1 MTLHPIL
8 ASKRLTAT
16 VQRAGLALAAA
27 LLLLLPLSAQKVVT
41 PTPRFQAFDDAG
53 APLAAGKLF
62 SYVCGTTTPKATY
75 TSSTGAATNANP
87 TELDGSGYADIW
99 LTGGECYKFK
109 LTDAYDATI
118 WTVDNVNAT
127 AGGVFTTLSLSDL
140 LTSSSRIVIT
150 TASNKAVEM
159 SASGEFGLDASNAGG
174 TLGLYTEGTRRL
186 RVLDDQLLGEVSEL
200 RMQKDGTPAVVV
212 DDTGTSGRA
221 YGMMSDGGTFY
232 LRDFTGAINRWS
244 MDSSGHLAS
253 VASQNLTVGGVVIS
267 GAAAGPKIELTGGQ
281 LIAYTANGSQWYR
294 GQASEE
300 ITLSTSGT
308 TTDSTADMLPAN
320 SLIEGVACRVTQ
332 AITTSANWA
341 LGDSAQG
348 SRFLAATTDL
358 SAGTTKVGLLQH
370 NPANATND
378 LGPVQAANAKLR
390 ITTNAAAGAG
400 KIRCTVY
407 YSQFIPPTS

>member
-1 MTLHPIL
+1 MRFWWKSCVLLLIL
-8 ASKRLTAT
+8 AQ
-16 VQRAGLALAAA
+16 VM
-27 LLLLLPLSAQKVVT
+27 SAQKVVT

-62 SYVCGTTTPKATY
+62 SYICGTTTPKATY

-109 LTDAYDATI
+109 LTDAYDVTI

-127 AGGVFTTLSLSDL
+127 AGGVFSTLSLSDL

-232 LRDFTGAINRWS
+232 LRDLTSPGNNRWS
-244 MDSSGHLAS
+244 MDSSGNLLS
-253 VASQNLTVGGVVIS
+253 VGNHTLTARGSLVAGPD
-267 GAAAGPKIELTGGQ
+267 AGPKTQMTVGNI
-281 LIAYTANGSQWYR
+281 ISSSANGSTWTQ
-294 GQASEE
+294 GQVSEE

-308 TTDSTADMLPAN
+308 TTDSLADMLAAN
-320 SLIEGVACRVTQ
+320 ARIEGVACRVTQ
-332 AITTSANWA
+332 TITTSANWS
-341 LGDSAQG
+341 LGDSAQAA
-348 SRFLAATTDL
+348 RFLAATTDL
-358 SAGTTKVGLLQH
+358 TAGTTKVGMAHLQ
-370 NPANATND
+370 PTVASND
-378 LGPVQAANAKLR
+378 LGPVQASAAKLR
-390 ITTNAAAGAG
+390 ITTNVAAGAG

-407 YSQFIPPTS
+407 YSQFVPPTS